1 MSHSHV
7 CNHGNCLSGVLQ
19 LQTSRKPSAKESVYY
34 NVAPI
39 LEVLENPQHISWAKD
54 KKLKKKKSQ
63 TPAAVWK
70 VSRMHSSDPR
80 NRLTFTLGLC

>member
-54 KKLKKKKSQ
+54 KKLKKKKVRLLQ
-63 TPAAVWK
+63 QYGKYPECTPVIQGI
-70 VSRMHSSDPR
+70 D
-80 NRLTFTLGLC
+80 